1 MSRSATTTDTN
12 LDLDPY
18 ELAELAAKGMDHY
31 RTLAA
36 EAAAAGD
43 AAAVAFYTEAAEGM
57 ELTWLC
63 ESIGWLWESY
73 GETDAQYRSECALY
87 GDAGPGQ
94 AAMVRGCREAAEA
107 AERRACYLED
117 TLGRGPV
124 RRPTALDVPDAA
136 AQGYEDE
143 PF

>member
-57 ELTWLC
+57 EITWLA

-73 GETDAQYRSECALY
+73 GETDTQYRSECALY

-94 AAMVRGCREAAEA
+94 AAMVRGCYAAAIEAEA
-107 AERRACYLED
+107 RLVHLEAIH
-117 TLGRGPV
+117 GRGPV
-124 RRPTALDVPDAA
+124 HGPAVPVEVDD
-136 AQGYEDE
+136 YE

>member
-1 MSRSATTTDTN
+1 
-12 LDLDPY
+12 
-18 ELAELAAKGMDHY
+18 
-31 RTLAA
+31 
-36 EAAAAGD
+36 
-43 AAAVAFYTEAAEGM
+43 M
-57 ELTWLC
+57 ELTYLA
-63 ESIGWLWESY
+63 ETIGWLWESY